1 MTISNRR
8 QFLRISAAATAGL
21 TWDASTEIAAASG
34 SAPQESLRINHDLHT
49 HTIYSD
55 GASTIA
61 LHVLEARAFELD
73 AVAITDHYTPGS
85 KISESQADFDRYL
98 EEIERE
104 RSAQQDVI
112 VLKGAEATA
121 LDATGRISIDERHAA
136 KLEWVLCDLGGQS
149 EGTLR
154 NTPSDK
160 QTYIENVVRTYLGL
174 CDVPYLDAIAHPFN
188 TGNTRPSALP
198 ADYPPHLLRE
208 LAAKMADKGKVF
220 DVMNDMIY
228 WFHQTTIAPRE
239 LTAQYVELV
248 KLFAAAG
255 VKFQVSSDDHRT
267 GLGNTRWSQ
276 LVLTRAQVPPT
287 QIVDPKAN
295 RPPQKVAFLPRL
307 YASTVPRGPA
317 VLDILPVI
325 PHNPREVGLADDR
338 LERIEICVDA
348 DSDDFA

>member
-8 QFLRISAAATAGL
+8 QFLKASAATAAGL
-21 TWDASTEIAAASG
+21 APAARAEAASG
-34 SAPQESLRINHDLHT
+34 AGASSREPLTINHDLHT

-61 LHVLEARAFELD
+61 LHVLEARAFELG

-85 KISESQADFDRYL
+85 KLSESQADFDRYL

-121 LDATGRISIDERHAA
+121 LDASGRISIDERHAA

-154 NTPSDK
+154 NTPTDK
-160 QTYIENVVRTYLGL
+160 QTYLENVIRTYLAL
-174 CDVPYLDAIAHPFN
+174 CDVPYLDAISHPFN

-198 ADYPPHLLRE
+198 ADYPPGLLRE
-208 LAAKMADKGKVF
+208 LAEKMADKGKTF
-220 DVMNDMIY
+220 DVMNDTIY
-228 WFHQTTIAPRE
+228 WFHQTSIAPRE

-248 KLFAAAG
+248 RLFAAAG

-276 LVLTRAQVPPT
+276 LVLNRAQVPPT
-287 QIVDPKAN
+287 QIVDPKQIA
-295 RPPQKVAFLPRL
+295 RHRL
-307 YASTVPRGPA
+307 
-317 VLDILPVI
+317 
-325 PHNPREVGLADDR
+325 
-338 LERIEICVDA
+338 
-348 DSDDFA
+348 